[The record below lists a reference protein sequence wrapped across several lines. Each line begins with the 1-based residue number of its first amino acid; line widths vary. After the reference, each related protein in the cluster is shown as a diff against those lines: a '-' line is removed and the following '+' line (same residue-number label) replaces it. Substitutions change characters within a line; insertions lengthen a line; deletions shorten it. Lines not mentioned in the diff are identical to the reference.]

1 MQSELTKNNRFKN
14 GDLFSTDVTS
24 GASTLRIN
32 SASLTDTAYYRCRAN
47 NDLGSIYS
55 AKATVV
61 VKGDLNSYSC
71 TCTHRCTVF
80 MCTMTYSDVYLLYP
94 YGTSLTN

>member
-55 AKATVV
+55 TKATVV

-71 TCTHRCTVF
+71 TCTVF

-94 YGTSLTN
+94 CGIALTN